1 MADPLYRFDVDAL
14 ADELRHAHGAGALD
28 VAVQTAKQHL
38 AATAWKNCAIWLQVV
53 NRLSSPLDSG
63 RLSGSGSGYA
73 AASP

>member
-14 ADELRHAHGAGALD
+14 ADELRRAHGTGALD

-38 AATAWKNCAIWLQVV
+38 ASAAWKNCAIWLQVV
-53 NRLSSPLDSG
+53 NRLNASLISG
-63 RLSGSGSGYA
+63 PPSGSGSGYA